1 MSIKNEVDDIIIGV
15 DIETI
20 AEPIDCHLRRC
31 HSVKHKILQ
40 ILQSLWRG
48 EKCFVHVSTIHGFDP
63 CAHFVCH
70 LANWSGS
77 RLVCVN

>member
-31 HSVKHKILQ
+31 HSVKHEPLKF
-40 ILQSLWRG
+40 G
-48 EKCFVHVSTIHGFDP
+48 EVRVRKELCFVHVSTIHDFDP
-63 CAHFVCH
+63 CAYFV
-70 LANWSGS
+70 
-77 RLVCVN
+77 